1 MRHALLVILGALL
14 SLPIQAN
21 ACKIL
26 LTDSME
32 LPLNSTEIA
41 NSDRLAVVR
50 HYLTAREWTRE
61 GAAASIDATAYDWEN
76 RPNRLARQRGAQ
88 MKSFLVQLG
97 MSPNDIYVGERIV
110 SRRNG
115 KLDPDDRKQ
124 LWVQFVPK
132 CPPAGCQSL
141 CNSASTP
148 GVASYAL
155 TPETP
160 GPQPDSTRF
169 SCGDSREPTSA
180 RFVTTERWTAHTRNQ
195 TLLLRNQDQKPLMR
209 ICYRISTSATQ
220 YIGMTDEHGETA
232 TMQLLGPEYTRIEL
246 KLTQPGP

>member
-1 MRHALLVILGALL
+1 MRHALPVILGALL

-26 LTDSME
+26 LTNSME

-76 RPNRLARQRGAQ
+76 RPNQLAQQRGAQ

-97 MSPNDIYVGERIV
+97 MSPDDIYVDERIV

-141 CNSASTP
+141 CNSAGTP

-160 GPQPDSTRF
+160 GPQPDSIRF

-180 RFVTTERWTAHTRNQ
+180 RLVTTERWTARTRNQ
-195 TLLLRNQDQKPLMR
+195 TLLLRNQDHKPL
-209 ICYRISTSATQ
+209 IHTCYRISTSATQ

-232 TMQLLGPEYTRIEL
+232 IMQLLGPEYTRIEL
-246 KLTQPGP
+246 MLAQPGP